1 MKQYFVAESYNLDN
15 KKYEISVI
23 FQLKN
28 KSTDVVDIF
37 VNLNQLCF
45 KYRAMENFTL
55 KTGIAMQS
63 MLTCGKI
70 TII

>member
-1 MKQYFVAESYNLDN
+1 MKSYRAS
-15 KKYEISVI
+15 II
-23 FQLKN
+23 FHIKN
-28 KSTDVVDIF
+28 KATDVVDIF
-37 VNLNQLCF
+37 VNLNQLCY
-45 KYRAMENFTL
+45 KYRAMENFIL